1 MNSRKPGK
9 RNEKAAGHGYPR
21 AAGRRDSRPF
31 SDRAGSAQGDVA
43 EGVGERGGRPPP
55 AASGK
60 MNQAPYGYEHRDL
73 PEVNRR
79 AWKRAGAGML
89 LTVSSVI
96 AWFALSERMG
106 PILRTLL
113 AALALVVGQ
122 SIFWKHFRGS
132 SHCPRCGTRFG
143 NTVQEDYRTILFVCE
158 KCRICWDTGV
168 IHEPS
173 SGISS

>member
-1 MNSRKPGK
+1 
-9 RNEKAAGHGYPR
+9 
-21 AAGRRDSRPF
+21 
-31 SDRAGSAQGDVA
+31 
-43 EGVGERGGRPPP
+43 
-55 AASGK
+55 
-60 MNQAPYGYEHRDL
+60 MNQARYGYEHRDL

-79 AWKRAGAGML
+79 AWKRAGAGAL

-122 SIFWKHFRGS
+122 SIFWKHLRSS
-132 SHCPRCGTRFG
+132 SHCPQCGTRFG